1 MAEHPSRGPFHG
13 DLSFTDGNTRE
24 QLPAPLRE
32 ALAHA
37 LGAPRELPTL
47 QDPDAAAV
55 LPLALD
61 REGALC
67 VPGDLRETRAWAASL
82 LPRPA
87 ALLALTRVAR
97 TLHALHT
104 RGVVH
109 GDLHPAM
116 IRVDARG
123 AVGLLVPA
131 HTPAPGALLRARLHP
146 GGEDPAC
153 VGFAAPEVIAGTG
166 CSPASDVY
174 ALAAVAYLT
183 LAGSP
188 PLGQVSLY
196 PHAGTPDGNIANL
209 LEAALHQSPAQ
220 RPPLEHLAHELTRY
234 AAALAAGA
242 QTSPDPYRAPP
253 PPPDGP
259 RPPELSPGL
268 VFVLLVG
275 GLCAFLGA
283 VLLVSAGWGVVGEL
297 GRVAMLA
304 ALTAVSLG
312 AGQLA
317 SSRGLATGAAVAR
330 ALAGLFGTVATGY
343 AFYLLNEPG
352 RLGLLAGLCLL
363 SLASGALASARGAP
377 QAGLALLALGSQLG
391 WAVGAQAIHLGH
403 VGDRRGV
410 LSAVAAAVSVITYA
424 LALHRR
430 SFLLGV
436 LGALDLGMFLGFFG
450 VWLDRG
456 TALGLAM
463 YALAGSALYL
473 LFARAATSKADSTP
487 ALPYAGGV
495 IVCALVSALAGLHVM
510 AERWVT
516 HGVAGAAWPYAVA
529 LAAVVGSLVA
539 GPGGGAARFVALAT
553 LTLAPTVES
562 LVRDELGFAL
572 AALVLGLVMLL
583 AAALAPSL
591 RERGEARTELLFLG
605 LAGALGAPAMR
616 ALHALDRVGREGD
629 ARSEG
634 AWITL
639 AAASLSLLL
648 ISYALTG
655 RVKRAQHRLLEVM
668 GLGAL
673 FAVLTLRV
681 LGDTQELF
689 AAAVTLGGA
698 AVATALGAFTRR
710 AAVLAVGATAL
721 GVNLWVQYFAR
732 LAGVLPLSV
741 RLVGFGVGLLLGGVI
756 YEQTLRRRMA
766 ALKDWD

>member
-1 MAEHPSRGPFHG
+1 MPEQSSRGPFHG
-13 DLSFTDGNTRE
+13 DLTFADGITRE
-24 QLPAPLRE
+24 HLPSPLRE
-32 ALAHA
+32 AVARA
-37 LGAPRELPTL
+37 LNTPREVPPL
-47 QDPDAAAV
+47 QDPEGATV
-55 LPLALD
+55 LPLARD
-61 REGALC
+61 DDGALR
-67 VPGDLRETRAWAASL
+67 VPGDLRETREWTASL
-82 LPRPA
+82 LPRPE
-87 ALLALTRVAR
+87 ALRALARVAR

-104 RGVVH
+104 RGLVH
-109 GDLHPAM
+109 GDLRPSM

-131 HTPAPGALLRARLHP
+131 HTPDVGALLRARLHP

-174 ALAAVAYLT
+174 ALAAIAYLT
-183 LAGSP
+183 LAGVP

-196 PHAGTPDGNIANL
+196 PHAGTPDGSIANL
-209 LEAALHQSPAQ
+209 LEAALHQSPTQ
-220 RPPLEHLAHELTRY
+220 RPTLERLAHELTRY
-234 AAALAAGA
+234 ADAVAAGA
-242 QTSPDPYRAPP
+242 PSSVDPYRAPRP
-253 PPPDGP
+253 SPDAT
-259 RPPELSPGL
+259 RPAELSPGL
-268 VFVLLVG
+268 VFVLIVG

-304 ALTAVSLG
+304 ALTVVSLG

-343 AFYLLNEPG
+343 AFYLLNESG
-352 RLGLLAGLCLL
+352 RLGLLAGLCAL
-363 SLASGALASARGAP
+363 SLASGALASSRGAP

-391 WAVGAQAIHLGH
+391 WAVGAQAIHMGH
-403 VGDRRGV
+403 GGDRRGV
-410 LSAVAAAVSVITYA
+410 LSAVAAVVSVLTYA

-436 LGALDLGMFLGFFG
+436 LGALDLAMFLGFFG

-456 TALGLAM
+456 TAMGLAM

-487 ALPYAGGV
+487 AVPYAGGV
-495 IVCALVSALAGLHVM
+495 IVCAAVSALAGLHVM
-510 AERWVT
+510 SDRWVT

-529 LAAVVGSLVA
+529 LAALAGSLLA

-553 LTLAPTVES
+553 LTLAPIVES
-562 LVRDELGFAL
+562 LVRDELGFTL

-591 RERGEARTELLFLG
+591 RERGEARTELMFLG
-605 LAGALGAPAMR
+605 LVGALGAPAMR
-616 ALHALDRVGREGD
+616 ALHALDRAGREGD
-629 ARSEG
+629 TRSQG

-639 AAASLSLLL
+639 AAGALTLLL
-648 ISYALTG
+648 ISYVLTG
-655 RVKRAQHRLLEVM
+655 RVKRAQHRMLEVT

-673 FAVLTLRV
+673 FALLTLRV
-681 LGDTQELF
+681 LTDTQDLF
-689 AAAVTLGGA
+689 TAAVTLGGA
-698 AVATALGAFTRR
+698 AVATALGGFTRR

-721 GVNLWVQYFAR
+721 GVNLWVQYFVR
-732 LAGVLPLSV
+732 LAGMLPLSV